1 MDNHKLKILLLEDDQ
16 NDVLQIP
23 NILKEQKLDFEFTLV
38 NTKEKY
44 IQELTQSTPEIILS
58 GYYSETF
65 SSTEAIEIL
74 KNLKLNIPFILVT
87 DAVNEDKAISFMQKG
102 CTDYV
107 LKEQFKRLPNT
118 ILKSAELFKSQ
129 KLYNESELKIKFIEE
144 KHNSIIQHLPANIA
158 ILDNKGDIVFV
169 NNHWK
174 LYADENGYKGLNYG
188 VGTNYIETA
197 RHNDDLNNTEG
208 DLFANSIEK
217 ILAGELKDF
226 SMVYPCH
233 TPHKKKWF
241 KAIASRESNHDN
253 AGIVVMH
260 IDVTEQQE
268 AHLKALKSEANFLS
282 IFNNTDIALILL
294 DNDLNIVSSNKTANL
309 IAQAALG
316 IHSLDGNSLI
326 SLISEKGKKEL
337 KVVVKRVL
345 KGMLFDKE
353 IDYTLLNGDVK
364 WSRVKMHS
372 VTDKAGLIIGFCIS
386 AVDITEQVLY
396 RKKVEESEIRFKS
409 IAEQASDGIIL
420 RDLSGK
426 FVFVNQAFCNMT
438 GYTEKELLQMSSD
451 DLIISDDSKADIYKT
466 LIEHKQIS
474 INRRELKRK
483 DKSMI
488 SVDLNEKIIKIHEK
502 DFVVGVVCNVTNQLK
517 NEIELIKAKIKAE
530 KNEAKLVE
538 AQRAAK
544 IGNWE
549 TDLLNFNVSWS
560 EETYKIFELDSNS
573 YQPTHESFLT
583 FVHPDDREK
592 VDKSFMYSFN
602 TEDYNSLEH
611 RIITSK
617 GNLKYVEEIW
627 KIVYD
632 ENGLPVSTF
641 GTCQDITERKIV
653 EQELI
658 NTKIQAQ
665 ENEFRLKLAA
675 ESAKIGVWDW
685 DIRENKVTWDD
696 TMFAIFGLEN
706 KINTNTFE
714 DWVNRLHPDDKDKA
728 IAEVNAAIK
737 GEKNFDTS
745 FRIVKPNDTIAYIKA
760 DGLVLCDMIGNSAR
774 MIGINR
780 DITEQME
787 AENIL
792 KNSKNRLIKIL
803 QNSPIASCLS
813 RLDHSVIFYNN
824 QFTNLFGYT
833 IDDIPNLEQWWLLA
847 YPDENYR
854 ETIKKEWFARI
865 EQAHITQ
872 SQFVTMDSKVRCKDG
887 SYRFIEFYYANMD
900 DEYLVNFND
909 ITERIQYEEQLALSA
924 LIVNSI
930 DDAIISKS
938 IDGKVTSWN
947 HGAEKLLGYK
957 ANEIIGKTT
966 DHLKTSEVL
975 EEEEKEIIAKV
986 NAGESVYHYETKRKR
1001 KDGEQI
1007 DVSLTVS
1014 SIIDANGKVTGVSK
1028 ILRDITYQKRMK
1040 EEREKN
1046 INNLLQRNRDLEQ
1059 FSYIISHNL
1068 RGPVATI
1075 LGLTNLMNDANLSEI
1090 EIKKIMSGVNASV
1103 NNLDSVIKD
1112 LNIILQVKGQSN
1124 EKKKQILFSDLVNEV
1139 ELSLKDSI
1147 QKEGV
1152 KIFSDFDA
1160 TDEILTLK
1168 SYMYSVFYNLISN
1181 SIKYRQSEVNPII
1194 KIKSE
1199 IVGKDLIL
1207 RFKDNGIGIDLEK
1220 YGHEVFGLNKRFNF
1234 NIEGRGL
1241 GLFMVKTQIESLG
1254 GRISLKSTINRGTE
1268 FIITFENYF

>member
-16 NDVLQIP
+16 NDVLQIS
-23 NILKEQKLDFEFTLV
+23 NILKEQKLDFDLFLV

-44 IQELTQSTPEIILS
+44 IQELTESPPEIILS
-58 GYYSETF
+58 DYHSETF
-65 SSTEAIEIL
+65 SSTEAIDIL
-74 KNLKLNIPFILVT
+74 NNLKLNIPFILVT
-87 DAVNEDKAISFMQKG
+87 DALNEDKAISFMQKG

-118 ILKSAELFKSQ
+118 ILKSAELLKSQ
-129 KLYNESELKIKFIEE
+129 KLQKESELKRKFIEE

-158 ILDNKGDIVFV
+158 ILDNKGDIIFV

-174 LYADENGYKGLNYG
+174 SFADENGYKGLNYG
-188 VGTNYIETA
+188 IGINYIETV
-197 RHNDDLNNTEG
+197 RQNDDLNNTEG
-208 DLFANSIEK
+208 NLFANSIEK
-217 ILAGELKDF
+217 ILKGELKDF

-233 TPHKKKWF
+233 TPHKKRWF
-241 KAIASRESNHDN
+241 KAIASRENNLDN

-294 DNDLNIVSSNKTANL
+294 DNDLNILSSNKTAKL
-309 IAQAALG
+309 IAQVALG
-316 IHSLDGNSLI
+316 INSLDGNSFI
-326 SLISEKGKKEL
+326 SLLSEKRKKEL
-337 KVVVKRVL
+337 KVEVKRVL
-345 KGMLFDKE
+345 KGILFDKE
-353 IDYTLLNGDVK
+353 VDYTLLNGDVK

-372 VTDKAGLIIGFCIS
+372 VTDNSGLVIGLCIS
-386 AVDITEQVLY
+386 AADITEQVLY
-396 RKKVEESEIRFKS
+396 RKKLE
-409 IAEQASDGIIL
+409 D
-420 RDLSGK
+420 
-426 FVFVNQAFCNMT
+426 
-438 GYTEKELLQMSSD
+438 
-451 DLIISDDSKADIYKT
+451 
-466 LIEHKQIS
+466 
-474 INRRELKRK
+474 
-483 DKSMI
+483 
-488 SVDLNEKIIKIHEK
+488 
-502 DFVVGVVCNVTNQLK
+502 
-517 NEIELIKAKIKAE
+517 
-530 KNEAKLVE
+530 NEAKLVE

-549 TDLLNFNVSWS
+549 TDLSNLNVSWS
-560 EETYKIFELDSNS
+560 EETYKIFELDSSS
-573 YQPTHESFLT
+573 YQPNHESFLN
-583 FVHPDDREK
+583 FVHPDDKEK
-592 VDKSFMYSFN
+592 VDKTFMYSFN
-602 TEDYNSLEH
+602 TEDYNYLEH

-632 ENGLPVSTF
+632 ENGLPISTF
-641 GTCQDITERKIV
+641 GTCQDITERKMV

-675 ESAKIGVWDW
+675 ESAKLGVWDW
-685 DIRENKVTWDD
+685 DIKNNKVTWDD
-696 TMFAIFGLEN
+696 TMFAMFGLEN

-714 DWVNRLHPDDKDKA
+714 DWVNSLHPDDKDNA

-745 FRIVKPNDTIAYIKA
+745 FRIVKPNGTMAYIKA
-760 DGLVLCDMIGNSAR
+760 DGLVLCDMVGNSAR
-774 MIGINR
+774 MIGLNR
-780 DITEQME
+780 DITEQKLIE
-787 AENIL
+787 ESL
-792 KNSKNRLIKIL
+792 QNSKNRLIKIL
-803 QNSPIASCLS
+803 QNSPIASCIAKF
-813 RLDHSVIFYNN
+813 DHSVIFYNT

-833 IDDIPNLEQWWLLA
+833 INDIPNLEQWWLLA
-847 YPDENYR
+847 YPDEDYR
-854 ETIKKEWFARI
+854 EAIKEEWFARI
-865 EQAHITQ
+865 EQAQITQ

-900 DEYLVNFND
+900 EEYLVNFND
-909 ITERIQYEEQLALSA
+909 ITARVKYEEQLALSS
-924 LIVNSI
+924 LIINSI

-947 HGAEKLLGYK
+947 RAAEKLLGYK

-966 DHLKTSEVL
+966 DHLKPSEVFKD
-975 EEEEKEIIAKV
+975 EEKEIIAKV
-986 NAGESVYHYETKRKR
+986 NAGESVNHYETKRKR

-1007 DVSLTVS
+1007 DVSLTIS
-1014 SIIDANGKVTGVSK
+1014 SILDMNGKVTGVSK
-1028 ILRDITYQKRMK
+1028 ILRDITYQKRME
-1040 EEREKN
+1040 EERDKN
-1046 INNLLQRNRDLEQ
+1046 INHLLQRNRDLEQ

-1068 RGPVATI
+1068 RGPVVTI

-1090 EIKKIMSGVNASV
+1090 EKKKIMSGVNASV

-1139 ELSLKDSI
+1139 ELSLKDTI
-1147 QKEGV
+1147 QKESV
-1152 KIFSDFDA
+1152 KILSDFDA
-1160 TDEILTLK
+1160 TDEIVTLK
-1168 SYMYSVFYNLISN
+1168 DYMYNVFCNLISN
-1181 SIKYRQSEVNPII
+1181 SIKYRQSEVSPII

-1220 YGHEVFGLNKRFNF
+1220 YGHEVFSLNKRFNL

-1268 FIITFENYF
+1268 FIITFEKYF

>member
-1 MDNHKLKILLLEDDQ
+1 MDNQKLKILLLEDGQ

-23 NILKEQKLDFEFTLV
+23 NILKEQKLNFEFTLV

-158 ILDNKGDIVFV
+158 ILDNKGNIVFV

-188 VGTNYIETA
+188 IGTNYIETT
-197 RHNDDLNNTEG
+197 RHNNDLNNIEG
-208 DLFANSIEK
+208 NLFANSLEK
-217 ILAGELKDF
+217 ILAGTLKDF

-233 TPHKKKWF
+233 TPHKKRWF
-241 KAIASRESNHDN
+241 KAIASRENNQHN
-253 AGIVVMH
+253 AGVVVMH
-260 IDVTEQQE
+260 IDVTEEQE
-268 AHLKALKSEANFLS
+268 AQLKALKSEANFLS
-282 IFNNTDIALILL
+282 IFNNTDIAFMLL

-309 IAQAALG
+309 IAKEALD
-316 IHSLDGNSLI
+316 IDSLNGSSLI
-326 SLISEKGKKEL
+326 SLISEKRKKEL

-345 KGMLFDKE
+345 KGIIFDKE
-353 IDYTLLNGDVK
+353 VDYTLLNGDLK

-372 VTDKAGLIIGFCIS
+372 VTDNTGFVIGLCIS
-386 AVDITEQVLY
+386 AADITEQVLY
-396 RKKVEESEIRFKS
+396 RKKLE
-409 IAEQASDGIIL
+409 D
-420 RDLSGK
+420 
-426 FVFVNQAFCNMT
+426 
-438 GYTEKELLQMSSD
+438 
-451 DLIISDDSKADIYKT
+451 
-466 LIEHKQIS
+466 
-474 INRRELKRK
+474 
-483 DKSMI
+483 
-488 SVDLNEKIIKIHEK
+488 
-502 DFVVGVVCNVTNQLK
+502 
-517 NEIELIKAKIKAE
+517 
-530 KNEAKLVE
+530 NEAKLVE
-538 AQRAAK
+538 AQKAAK

-632 ENGLPVSTF
+632 EHGLPLSTL

-675 ESAKIGVWDW
+675 ESSKLGVWDW
-685 DIRENKVTWDD
+685 DIRNNKVTWDD
-696 TMFAIFGLEN
+696 TMFTMFGLEN

-714 DWVNRLHPDDKDKA
+714 DWVNRLHPDDKDNA

-745 FRIVKPNDTIAYIKA
+745 FRIVKPNDTIAHIKA
-760 DGLVLCDMIGNSAR
+760 DGLVLCDMVGNSAR
-774 MIGINR
+774 MIGLNR
-780 DITEQME
+780 DITEQKLIE
-787 AENIL
+787 ESL
-792 KNSKNRLIKIL
+792 QNSRNRLIKIL
-803 QNSPIASCLS
+803 QNSPIASCIAKF
-813 RLDHSVIFYNN
+813 DHSVIFYNN

-854 ETIKKEWFARI
+854 EAIKKEWFTRI
-865 EQAHITQ
+865 EQAQITQ

-900 DEYLVNFND
+900 EEYLVNFND

-938 IDGKVTSWN
+938 VDGTVTSWN

-986 NAGESVYHYETKRKR
+986 YAGESIYHYETKRKR

-1007 DVSLTVS
+1007 DVSLTIS

-1028 ILRDITYQKRMK
+1028 ILRDISYQKRME

-1090 EIKKIMSGVNASV
+1090 EKKKIMSGVKASV

-1112 LNIILQVKGQSN
+1112 LNIILQVKGQNN

-1147 QKEGV
+1147 QKESV

-1160 TDEILTLK
+1160 TDEIVTLK

-1199 IVGKDLIL
+1199 IAGKDLIL

-1234 NIEGRGL
+1234 DIEGRGL

-1254 GRISLKSTINRGTE
+1254 GRITLKSTVNRGTE